1 MKNPLIIIRIGTTVM
16 DTRDSQ
22 TTKQAVDKFLKLYP
36 GHDRKYVKAK
46 IKFR

>member
-1 MKNPLIIIRIGTTVM
+1 MKNPIIIIRVGRTVM
-16 DTRDSQ
+16 ETRDSQ

-36 GHDRKYVKAK
+36 GHGRKSVTAK